1 MAKVITLSR
10 STSLAQEV
18 CLDEFMPDHD
28 TLIHSRQ
35 ESRMHRK
42 LAYVFSEVSPN
53 YLVFL
58 FVTFSFHILP
68 IIVLTNCRPWL
79 DKSAIVVHVID
90 VLHVLHNLSSEDSS
104 TCLISSQSAYLH
116 VLDNLTSDAFPLV
129 HQGTRMLSQRNRL
142 CKSAKGGKSQDYPR
156 GT

>member
-1 MAKVITLSR
+1 MAKAITLSR

-35 ESRMHRK
+35 ESCMHRK

-53 YLVFL
+53 YLVFH
-58 FVTFSFHILP
+58 FVSLSFQ
-68 IIVLTNCRPWL
+68 VLTIVVLTSCRPWL

-104 TCLISSQSAYLH
+104 TCLISSQSTYLH
-116 VLDNLTSDAFPLV
+116 VLDNLTSDVFPLV
-129 HQGTRMLSQRNRL
+129 HQGTRILSQRNRL
-142 CKSAKGGKSQDYPR
+142 CKSAKGGKSQDFPR